1 MFTFPTVPAFH
12 KDEPALDALADIM
25 GDGNNSAIYQEFV
38 KTEKLYKPMFRI
50 QLLS

>member
-38 KTEKLYKPMFRI
+38 KTEKAVQAICFA
-50 QLLS
+50 SSF